1 MLADAILEEDF
12 ILKNVE
18 VTINPT
24 EIRSVKY
31 NNAFSKKPG
40 EKISLSIKSEASI
53 KLNPTNP
60 VVAIVLVKVTVE
72 DPDNCINMEIETI
85 TGVTVSTFIDNLDQF
100 IKERYLP
107 VIIISANEKVRALSA
122 MMGTAIKVPNPRFG
136 TAVSS
141 GSEQAGGL
149 TQ

>member
-1 MLADAILEEDF
+1 M
-12 ILKNVE
+12 KNVE

-24 EIRSVKY
+24 EIRSVNY
-31 NNAFSKKPG
+31 SNAFSKKPG

-60 VVAIVLVKVTVE
+60 VVAIVIVKVTVE
-72 DPDNCINMEIETI
+72 DPDKCINMEIETI

-107 VIIISANEKVRALSA
+107 VIIICANEKVRALSA
-122 MMGTAIKVPNPRFG
+122 MMGTPIKVPNPRFG
-136 TAVSS
+136 MAIS
-141 GSEQAGGL
+141 GNNGQTDGL

>member
-1 MLADAILEEDF
+1 M
-12 ILKNVE
+12 KNIE

-40 EKISLSIKSEASI
+40 EKLALSVKSEASI
-53 KLNPTNP
+53 KLNTNNP
-60 VVAIVLVKVTVE
+60 VVAIVVVKVIVE
-72 DPDNCINMEIETI
+72 EPDNCLQMEIETI

-100 IKERYLP
+100 IKDKYLP
-107 VIIISANEKVRALSA
+107 IIIMSSNEKVRSLSA
-122 MMGTAIKVPNPRFG
+122 IMGAPIRIPNPKFA
-136 TAVSS
+136 TIDKDESS
-141 GSEQAGGL
+141 AGSSVGSAF

>member
-1 MLADAILEEDF
+1 M
-12 ILKNVE
+12 KNVE

-24 EIRSVKY
+24 EIRSVNYSK
-31 NNAFSKKPG
+31 AFSQKPG

-60 VVAIVLVKVTVE
+60 VVAIVIVKVTVE
-72 DPDNCINMEIETI
+72 DPDKCINMEIETI

-122 MMGTAIKVPNPRFG
+122 MMGTPIKVPNPRFG
-136 TAVSS
+136 MAIS
-141 GSEQAGGL
+141 GNNGQTDGL